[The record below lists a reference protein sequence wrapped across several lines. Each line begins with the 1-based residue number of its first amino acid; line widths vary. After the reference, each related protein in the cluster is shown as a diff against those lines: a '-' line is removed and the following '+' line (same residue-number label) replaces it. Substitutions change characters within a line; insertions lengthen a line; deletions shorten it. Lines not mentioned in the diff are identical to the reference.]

1 MADVTRRM
9 LDLLA
14 ALQTGRAFGG
24 ADLARRLSVSPR
36 TLRRDVERLR
46 EYGYP
51 VETRTGPDGYY
62 RLRPG
67 TAVPPLIFDD
77 EEAVATLV
85 GLALARS
92 GGAGA
97 DGDVGADPDGNT
109 GGDTGAGSTIAA
121 AADRAFGKLD
131 HLLPTRLRPRAQAVR
146 ASLEAVPLPG
156 PPVDAGVLAVVGAAC
171 ARHERIG
178 FAYTAA
184 DGTESARRVEPYR
197 QVLMQRRWYLLGWDL
212 DRADW
217 RTFRLDRVRE
227 PSPSGR
233 LFAPRPLPAE
243 SAYAYLRAE
252 MTAPRHRVVLT
263 VEAAA
268 DRVADRF
275 KYDERAVVEPLGER
289 RCRVVTRV
297 DSFEWLVL
305 VVGLLDADFVVEEP
319 RVFAERC
326 RTTGERLKRAGSRA

>member
-24 ADLARRLSVSPR
+24 AELARRLSVSPR

-92 GGAGA
+92 EGAGA
-97 DGDVGADPDGNT
+97 DGAVADGDA
-109 GGDTGAGSTIAA
+109 GGGTSIAA

-156 PPVDAGVLAVVGAAC
+156 PAVDAGVLAVVGAAC

-197 QVLMQRRWYLLGWDL
+197 QVLMRRRWYLLGWDL

-227 PSPSGR
+227 PKPAGP
-233 LFAPRPLPAE
+233 LFAPRALPAE
-243 SAYAYLRAE
+243 TAYAYLRAE
-252 MTAPRHRVVLT
+252 MTAPRHRVVVT
-263 VEAAA
+263 VEAPA

-275 KYDERAVVEPLGER
+275 TYDERAVVEPLGER

-297 DSFEWLVL
+297 DSFEWLVM

-319 RVFAERC
+319 RAFADRC
-326 RTTGERLKRAGSRA
+326 RAMGERLTRAGSGA

>member
-24 ADLARRLSVSPR
+24 AELARRLSVSPR

-67 TAVPPLIFDD
+67 AAVPPLIFDD

-92 GGAGA
+92 DGAGA
-97 DGDVGADPDGNT
+97 GPDGDADVG
-109 GGDTGAGSTIAA
+109 GGGSIAA

-131 HLLPTRLRPRAQAVR
+131 HLLPSRLRPRAQAVR

-184 DGTESARRVEPYR
+184 DGAESARRVEPYR

-227 PSPSGR
+227 PRPSGA

-243 SAYAYLRAE
+243 TAYAYLRAE
-252 MTAPRHRVVLT
+252 MTAPRHRAVVT
-263 VEAAA
+263 VEAPA

-275 KYDERAVVEPLGER
+275 KYDQRAVVEPLGEQ

-305 VVGLLDADFVVEEP
+305 IVGLLDADFVVEEP
-319 RVFAERC
+319 EAFAARC
-326 RTTGERLKRAGSRA
+326 RTMGERLTRAGSGA